1 MRLLEWAAGVDG
13 WLVHEDEEAGVANK
27 LGEWP

>member
-1 MRLLEWAAGVDG
+1 MTAGVDG
-13 WLVHEDEEAGVANK
+13 WLVREDEEAGVANK